1 MDRSDVLKQIERIFN
16 EQVQQLDDATLDKI
30 IDGKLVFSL
39 SQSVETE
46 SGGRARAHMA
56 SIGTKKRLR

>member
-1 MDRSDVLKQIERIFN
+1 MKRRDVLKQIEAKFI

-39 SQSVETE
+39 SQSVELE
-46 SGGRARAHMA
+46 SGGRGERKAR
-56 SIGTKKRLR
+56 RVL